1 MCFLHINFH
10 GGIMIQYKL
19 DILQALKEKGFT
31 SYKLRNDKLL
41 NESTM
46 TKLRN
51 KDTSITLQT
60 LDTICKLLSCQPSD
74 IINYTDIDKPEEK

>member
-1 MCFLHINFH
+1 
-10 GGIMIQYKL
+10 MIQYKL

-60 LDTICKLLSCQPSD
+60 LDIICKLLNCQPSD
-74 IINYTDIDKPEEK
+74 IIGYSDIDKPEDQS

>member
-1 MCFLHINFH
+1 
-10 GGIMIQYKL
+10 MIQYKL

-51 KDTSITLQT
+51 NDTSITLQT

-74 IINYTDIDKPEEK
+74 VINYTDLDNSEKNWYNIFKIPY

>member
-1 MCFLHINFH
+1 
-10 GGIMIQYKL
+10 MIQYKL

-31 SYKLRNDKLL
+31 SYRLRNDKLL

-60 LDTICKLLSCQPSD
+60 LDIICKLLNCQPSD
-74 IINYTDIDKPEEK
+74 IIGYSDIDNQEDQT